1 MSQIRLSFDIGG
13 TFTDFVLQDPERGRI
28 RFWKTLSTPHAPEK
42 AVVRGVKE
50 LLAAEGV
57 NPADVGMVLHATTVA
72 TNAILERK
80 GSKTAMITTEGFR
93 DVLLLGRQKRYSTYN
108 MHLAKPDPLIKRR
121 DIFEL
126 SERVYLRGHE
136 ARAPEQAE
144 IDALLTRIAEAG
156 YEAVAVCLLHSYADP
171 SHERLIRTRAEA
183 LGLELVLSLSSDVS
197 PRYREYERSSTVT
210 ANAYVK
216 PIVARY
222 VDRLEKALKAEGLT
236 ADLYI
241 MQSNGGL
248 VSPELAADF
257 PVRIVES
264 GPAAGVLM
272 CRAVGAEEGIKDLL
286 TFDMGGTTAKL
297 GAIDNGEPAILPTF
311 EVDQVQYTKGSG
323 LPLNI
328 SAIELLEI
336 GAGGGSIATPHLGGI
351 RIGPESAGSEPGP
364 ACYGNG
370 GTKPTVTDAN
380 LVLGYLNP
388 GTFNGGNM
396 SLDLEAARE
405 AIRLHLAEPLGLSI
419 EEAALGIHL
428 MATANMERALRIV
441 SVERGRDPRD
451 YTLVGF
457 GGAGPVHAA
466 RLARALH
473 VPQLILPRGAGVG
486 SAVGLLA
493 ADPKVDYAMTCP
505 VRLAEGAGATVKALR
520 DDLRAKADADLDRLA
535 ANGARR
541 HRLMASLRYVGQG
554 YEISVEMPDP
564 DLPEAEFLEA
574 ACARFGAAYA
584 KTYGYHDPAR
594 PIEAIDWS
602 FEAVMPI
609 GAGLNAPDRLGEGDS
624 RIGTRKGWFETT
636 GPVETA
642 IHDRYRMV
650 PGTPVIGPC
659 VIEEA
664 ETTILLLPGDRA
676 EISSCGNLVITIDAE
691 ADTAAQSME
700 GAAA

>member
-1 MSQIRLSFDIGG
+1 MSNSIRLSFDIGG
-13 TFTDFVLQDPERGRI
+13 TFTDFVLYDAISRRT
-28 RFWKTLSTPHAPEK
+28 RFWKTLSTPSAPEV
-42 AVVRGVKE
+42 AVIRGIKE
-50 LLAAEGV
+50 LLAAENIV
-57 NPADVGMVLHATTVA
+57 ADQVGMVLHATTVA

-80 GSKTAMITTEGFR
+80 GSRTALITTEGFR

-108 MHLAKPDPLIKRR
+108 MHLAKPDPLILRR

-126 SERVYLRGHE
+126 PERLFLKGRDAVRPTEDKVDVLLE
-136 ARAPEQAE
+136 E
-144 IDALLTRIAEAG
+144 IASRG

-171 SHERLIRTRAEA
+171 SHERLVRDRAA
-183 LGLELVLSLSSDVS
+183 SRGLSIDISLSSDVS
-197 PRYREYERSSTVT
+197 PRYREYERTSTVV

-222 VDRLEKALKAEGLT
+222 VKRLEAGLKSEGIS

-248 VSPELAADF
+248 VSPELATEL

-272 CRAVGAEEGIKDLL
+272 CRAVGLEEGIPDIL

-297 GAIDNGEPAILPTF
+297 GAIDKGEPAILPTF
-311 EVDQVQYTKGSG
+311 EVDQVEYTKGSG

-364 ACYGNG
+364 ACYGRG

-388 GTFNGGNM
+388 GAFNGGNM
-396 SLDLEAARE
+396 SLDLGAARE
-405 AIRLHLAEPLGLSI
+405 AIRKELAEPLSLTV

-441 SVERGRDPRD
+441 SVERGRDPRN
-451 YTLVGF
+451 YALVGF

-466 RLARALH
+466 RLARSLH
-473 VPQLILPRGAGVG
+473 IPTLILPRGAGVG

-493 ADPKVDYAMTCP
+493 ADPKVDYSVT
-505 VRLAEGAGATVKALR
+505 RLLRIAPGAGPQAKALR
-520 DDLRAKADADLDRLA
+520 DELRARADADLDRLKSD
-535 ANGARR
+535 GERR
-541 HRLMASLRYVGQG
+541 HRLVASLRYVGQG
-554 YEISVEMPDP
+554 YEITVPVPDP
-564 DLPEAEFLEA
+564 DLPESEFLA
-574 ACARFGAAYA
+574 ALAASFGDVYK
-584 KTYGYHDPAR
+584 KTYGYHDEGR
-594 PIEAIDWS
+594 P
-602 FEAVMPI
+602 FEAVDWTFEALMPI
-609 GAGLNAPDRLGEGDS
+609 GAGLSAPATQAEGDS
-624 RIGTRKGWFETT
+624 HTGTRTTWFTP
-636 GPVETA
+636 GASVEAA
-642 IHDRYRMV
+642 IHDRYRMR
-650 PGTPVIGPC
+650 PGLPVFGPC

-664 ETTILLLPGDRA
+664 ETTIVLMPGDRA
-676 EISSCGNLVITIDAE
+676 EVSPFGNLIVSIAH
-691 ADTAAQSME
+691 E
-700 GAAA
+700 GGTK

>member
-1 MSQIRLSFDIGG
+1 MTDTVRLSFDIGG
-13 TFTDFVLQDPERGRI
+13 TFTDFVLQDPARGRT

-42 AVVRGVKE
+42 AVVKGIKE
-50 LLAAEGV
+50 LLEAEGV
-57 NPADVGMVLHATTVA
+57 PASRVGMLLHATTVA

-80 GSKTAMITTEGFR
+80 GSKTALITTKGFR

-108 MHLAKPDPLIKRR
+108 MHLAKPEPLIQRR

-126 SERVYLRGHE
+126 DERMFLRG
-136 ARAPEQAE
+136 RAPKAPNAAE
-144 IDALLTRIAEAG
+144 IDALLAQITQAG
-156 YEAVAVCLLHSYADP
+156 YEAVAVCLLHAYQDP
-171 SHERLIRTRAEA
+171 AHERLVGGRAQA
-183 LGLELVLSLSSDVS
+183 LGLAIDVSLSSDVS
-197 PRYREYERSSTVT
+197 PRYREYERTSTVV

-222 VDRLEKALKAEGLT
+222 VKRLETALKAEGIG

-248 VSPELAADF
+248 VSPELATGM

-272 CRAVGAEEGIKDLL
+272 CRAVGIEENIKDLL

-364 ACYGNG
+364 VCYGRG

-388 GTFNGGNM
+388 GAFNGGNM
-396 SLDLEAARE
+396 QLDLAGARE
-405 AIRLHLAEPLGLSI
+405 AIRVHVAGPLGLSI

-428 MATANMERALRIV
+428 MATANMDRALRIV
-441 SVERGRDPRD
+441 SVERGRDPRR
-451 YTLVGF
+451 YALVGF

-466 RLARALH
+466 RLARSLNI
-473 VPQLILPRGAGVG
+473 PQLILPRGAGVG

-493 ADPKVDYAMTCP
+493 ADPKVDYALT
-505 VRLAEGAGATVKALR
+505 RLIPIAPGSATAIRLLR
-520 DDLRAKADADLDRLA
+520 DELRARADSDLDRLSGTGERTRGLVA
-535 ANGARR
+535 SARY
-541 HRLMASLRYVGQG
+541 AGQG
-554 YEISVEMPDP
+554 YEISFPVPDP
-564 DLPEAEFLEA
+564 DMPEAEFLASFRAAFGEA
-574 ACARFGAAYA
+574 YKR
-584 KTYGYHDPAR
+584 TYGYHDAER
-594 PIEAIDWS
+594 AIEAVDWT
-602 FEAVMPI
+602 FHAALGI
-609 GAGLNAPDRLGEGDS
+609 GAGLSATSTQGDGDS
-624 RIGTRKGWFETT
+624 VIGRRRAWFDPGTQGIEID
-636 GPVETA
+636 
-642 IHDRYRMV
+642 IHDRYRMA
-650 PGTPVIGPC
+650 PGVAVTGPC

-664 ETTILLLPGDRA
+664 ETTIVLLAGDRA
-676 EISSCGNLVITIDAE
+676 EISACGNLVIAIGGQA
-691 ADTAAQSME
+691 
-700 GAAA
+700 

>member
-1 MSQIRLSFDIGG
+1 MTDTVRLSFDIGG
-13 TFTDFVLQDPERGRI
+13 TFTDFVLQDPARGRT

-42 AVVRGVKE
+42 AVVQGVRD
-50 LLAAEGV
+50 LLQAEGV
-57 NPADVGMVLHATTVA
+57 PASRVGMLLHATTVA

-80 GSKTAMITTEGFR
+80 GAKTALITTKGFR

-108 MHLAKPDPLIKRR
+108 MHLAKPEPLIRRR

-126 SERVYLRGHE
+126 DERMFVKG
-136 ARAPEQAE
+136 RAPKVPDAAE
-144 IDALLTRIAEAG
+144 IDALLAQIVQAG
-156 YEAVAVCLLHSYADP
+156 YEAVAVCLLHAYLDAT
-171 SHERLIRTRAEA
+171 HERLVAERVEA
-183 LGLELVLSLSSDVS
+183 LGLAIDVSLSCDVS
-197 PRYREYERSSTVT
+197 PRYREYERTSTVV

-222 VDRLEKALKAEGLT
+222 VKRLETALKAEGIG
-236 ADLYI
+236 ADLYV

-248 VSPELAADF
+248 VSPELATGA

-272 CRAVGAEEGIKDLL
+272 CRAVGIEEGIKDLL

-336 GAGGGSIATPHLGGI
+336 GAGGGSIAVPHLGGI

-364 ACYGNG
+364 VCYGRG
-370 GTKPTVTDAN
+370 GTRPTVTDAN

-388 GTFNGGNM
+388 GAFNGGNM
-396 SLDLEAARE
+396 RLDLAGARE

-419 EEAALGIHL
+419 EEAAIGIHL
-428 MATANMERALRIV
+428 MATANMDRALRIV
-441 SVERGRDPRD
+441 SVERGRDPRQ

-466 RLARALH
+466 RLARSLNI
-473 VPQLILPRGAGVG
+473 PKLILPRGAGVG

-493 ADPKVDYAMTCP
+493 ADPKVDYSLT
-505 VRLAEGAGATVKALR
+505 RLIPLVPGCTPYIRRLR
-520 DDLRAKADADLDRLA
+520 DDLRARADSDLDRLSST
-535 ANGARR
+535 GDRSHGLVTSARY
-541 HRLMASLRYVGQG
+541 AGQG
-554 YEISVEMPDP
+554 YEITVPVPDP
-564 DLPEAEFLEA
+564 DLPEAEFLA
-574 ACARFGAAYA
+574 AFRTAFGAAY
-584 KTYGYHDPAR
+584 KRTYGYHDAER
-594 PIEAIDWS
+594 PIEAVDWT
-602 FEAVMPI
+602 FHAALGI
-609 GAGLNAPDRLGEGDS
+609 GAGLSAASGTGDGS
-624 RIGTRKGWFETT
+624 SVIGTRRAWFDPGSDGIEID
-636 GPVETA
+636 
-642 IHDRYRMV
+642 IHDRYRMA
-650 PGTPVIGPC
+650 PGVAVTGPC

-664 ETTILLLPGDRA
+664 ETTIVLLSGDRA
-676 EISSCGNLVITIDAE
+676 EISACGNLVIAIGGQA
-691 ADTAAQSME
+691 
-700 GAAA
+700 